1 MKNNIFIHKT
11 SEVSTN
17 ASVGKNSK
25 IWHFSHIRENVTIGD
40 NVSIG
45 QNVYIDRGVKI
56 GNNCKIQNN
65 VSIYNGVII
74 GNNVF
79 VGPSVVFTN
88 DIYPEVENWSDDKII
103 KTLIVTEPIAQSQFY
118 ADYSFEN
125 CLIGAGSVVTKNI
138 QNMIAY
144 GNPAIEI
151 KIDTKSFLI
160 MIKS

>member
-17 ASVGKNSK
+17 ASIGKNSK

-88 DIYPEVENWSDDKII
+88 DIYPEVENWGDDKII
-103 KTLIVTEPIAQSQFY
+103 KTKICDGVSIGANSTILCGITLF
-118 ADYSFEN
+118 DN

-138 QNMIAY
+138 PKNIIAF
-144 GNPAIEI
+144 GNPATEVRNRN
-151 KIDTKSFLI
+151 
-160 MIKS
+160 